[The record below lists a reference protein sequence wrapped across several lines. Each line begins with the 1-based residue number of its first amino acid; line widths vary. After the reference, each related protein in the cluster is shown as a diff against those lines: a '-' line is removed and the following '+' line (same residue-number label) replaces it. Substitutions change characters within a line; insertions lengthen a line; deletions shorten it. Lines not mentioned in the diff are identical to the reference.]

1 MPGKAVKSAVA
12 QRCEPSGIQAWGDG
26 PIGEPVAKAAARLH
40 GPYTLVVAD
49 PPYEYDRAESDLAA
63 LIEAGLLGEAATIV
77 VEHSKRREWPEEL
90 GGRSRFLTRRY
101 GDTRLSFYR

>member
-1 MPGKAVKSAVA
+1 M
-12 QRCEPSGIQAWGDG
+12 SG
-26 PIGEPVAKAAARLH
+26 
-40 GPYTLVVAD
+40 
-49 PPYEYDRAESDLAA
+49 
-63 LIEAGLLGEAATIV
+63 LIEAGLVDKGATIV